1 MKIILAA
8 QEFKKRFP
16 DTWESFSE
24 AQRRHVVYAMIGWA
38 SQCELSQPQQG
49 NKVSENDVVKKFTDQ
64 VLDHNIDLEFVDI
77 VNKNFWDLLP
87 DEINQ
92 GNGVKEKYCGNC
104 TCTREVNEHGTGA
117 YKCRCGYVFDLPPTP
132 QPDQEKEECKTK
144 DVDFRKY
151 IAEEL
156 TRDELIDRLCEL
168 HEQYMDLREKH
179 LFPEVIW
186 KQL

>member
-1 MKIILAA
+1 MNRDKIPTA
-8 QEFKKRFP
+8 QEWFKTRNP
-16 DTWESFSE
+16 DYDYSKWT
-24 AQRRHVVYAMIGWA
+24 IGWDEIF
-38 SQCELSQPQQG
+38 ELMEEYNSQPQHG
-49 NKVSENDVVKKFTDQ
+49 NKVSENDVVKKFTEQ

-87 DEINQ
+87 DGINQ
-92 GNGVKEKYCGNC
+92 G
-104 TCTREVNEHGTGA
+104 
-117 YKCRCGYVFDLPPTP
+117 
-132 QPDQEKEECKTK
+132 KEECKTK
-144 DVDFRKY
+144 VVDFRKY